1 MKNTFKEKRVKYTT
15 ETYMKETLDYKV
27 LVIKSDEDYYVTIK
41 KYDRVIS
48 PISFDGVTYIDN
60 GYYLVEITPINENY
74 NIRFYVTKDFNI
86 VNYYIDISLENGLKH
101 KVPYYTD
108 LYLDIVY
115 NLKENKPEFMDEE
128 ELMDA
133 FKQGSISKKDY
144 NFAYKVGNKLMDE
157 IKHCRNKY
165 ANLDIIEIVKQSG
178 L

>member
-1 MKNTFKEKRVKYTT
+1 M
-15 ETYMKETLDYKV
+15 
-27 LVIKSDEDYYVTIK
+27 
-41 KYDRVIS
+41 
-48 PISFDGVTYIDN
+48 
-60 GYYLVEITPINENY
+60 
-74 NIRFYVTKDFNI
+74 
-86 VNYYIDISLENGLKH
+86 
-101 KVPYYTD
+101 
-108 LYLDIVY
+108 YLDIVY

-133 FKQGSISKKDY
+133 FKQGSISKRDY